1 MAEFGN
7 GRKNRVPVKKSDIK
21 QAIKK
26 ANDRLKK
33 ANEKL
38 DQDISLKKK
47 SIISVDK
54 EISAHEKNLKSILL
68 EIDNAKHDA
77 VEARTESKKE
87 RAKLPKLKKQLSEA
101 LINKDLAQSELNNL
115 AKESKVLDKK
125 IVKMNEDLA
134 ITSTIKGEIKLLKS
148 DKKKE
153 SEELGKIKSEANDVK
168 KELSKLRTESI
179 KKKETHKELF
189 AKLGAEIE
197 IKQKSLD
204 TVDSEYESKMA
215 ELNTNISSL
224 RDVLRD
230 KEQEA
235 DVMQSLV
242 KKRELDYIDVETKY
256 KQAENT
262 LMFTREITN
271 KEIEREKR
279 EVEQVK
285 EQFKRWKT
293 TVLEEVAR
301 LKLKNKIE
309 NIDKAG
315 LSEILNG

>member
-1 MAEFGN
+1 MEFGR
-7 GRKNRVPVKKSDIK
+7 RKKPKIPYSKNDIK
-21 QAIKK
+21 KAIKN

-77 VEARTESKKE
+77 VGARTESKKE

-125 IVKMNEDLA
+125 IVKMNGDLA

-179 KKKETHKELF
+179 KKKEAHKELF

-204 TVDSEYESKMA
+204 TVDKEYELKIA

-293 TVLEEVAR
+293 SVLEEVAR